1 MKKLWITL
9 LLCLLPIMTLAEE
22 VRIIDAEEAAGYT
35 VLLTE
40 EADRRYI
47 TIQTPEET
55 RRSGPWPED
64 TIFCGVWHEGMIEL
78 MWDERLA
85 WYGLCPDG
93 EWRLTALHDAGV
105 SFWVATAPWG
115 MYEPNGDRLIVGN
128 CAADLFT
135 GPIGDAL
142 YDMAA
147 APDRTG
153 WAVVK
158 AESASLYDTPAQE
171 ETHGTFF
178 AGTPAKVL
186 GMQGGWAQLS
196 IAADDSLTGWIRAD
210 QLALGAE
217 IAGDELLDIRFSLPE
232 SEWDRMPPLP
242 PYHAIGMQGP
252 FLILLTAE
260 GVKYAVH
267 DSLSGAD
274 APALSWG
281 WTCSQGTSLLLAL
294 AEDGSARR
302 LWLCE
307 TDEQGLTTIRH
318 TRPLPR
324 DVKLTVHQ
332 PEEWESQEITL
343 TWQNGQRQACFNR
356 RPDGKWLLCGL
367 GGDASWSWT
376 TVYFCGTAAWMGGP
390 PRPSSFNGLAE
401 TLFSTDLDTLFE
413 RSDRR
418 HYNDWAM
425 VESFFAEVYDRKE
438 GEYICRLWQG
448 TPLRVLKEDGIWCQ
462 VELGD
467 GGLTGWTYKARLAI
481 RDDVAEAKRLPDL
494 GCTAREQIVSASPI
508 SLDSTTYYDL
518 IWPVGET
525 ADGSQA
531 ILLTWDG
538 AVGLCPSGCV
548 LPENG

>member
-78 MWDERLA
+78 MWNERLA

-105 SFWVATAPWG
+105 SFWVAAAPWG
-115 MYEPNGDRLIVGN
+115 MYEPNVDRLIVGN

-196 IAADDSLTGWIRAD
+196 IAADDSLTGWMRAD
-210 QLALGAE
+210 QLAVGAE

-232 SEWDRMPPLP
+232 SEWDRMPQLP
-242 PYHAIGMQGP
+242 PYHAIGTQGP

-294 AEDGSARR
+294 AEDGSA
-302 LWLCE
+302 
-307 TDEQGLTTIRH
+307 Q
-318 TRPLPR
+318 
-324 DVKLTVHQ
+324 
-332 PEEWESQEITL
+332 
-343 TWQNGQRQACFNR
+343 
-356 RPDGKWLLCGL
+356 
-367 GGDASWSWT
+367 
-376 TVYFCGTAAWMGGP
+376 
-390 PRPSSFNGLAE
+390 
-401 TLFSTDLDTLFE
+401 
-413 RSDRR
+413 
-418 HYNDWAM
+418 
-425 VESFFAEVYDRKE
+425 
-438 GEYICRLWQG
+438 RLWQG

-508 SLDSTTYYDL
+508 PLDSTTYYDL